1 MPLITLNFTGDM
13 IKHIVK
19 FPDLRSVKQKRHTM
33 KHLFG
38 KLFSY
43 IILSLLLLFSG
54 YHTLTAQSSN
64 HEKKWN
70 FLTDI
75 YLMFPY
81 MDGETGIG
89 ESLIIPIDANP
100 GDIFSNLQMGAMLY
114 LEAKTDKWAITS
126 DLVYMKLNQE
136 VTPGT
141 IVNSGSVTARQLIW
155 EAAGLYRITS
165 FLEAGVGGRLNYL
178 DMGID
183 VVKNVFPAGTEDVTG
198 EKSKTW
204 FDPVLIA
211 RFTTDIKDKWLFQ
224 FRGDIGGFGVGSDL
238 TWQLHATAGYR
249 FTKLFQMSLG
259 YRILSTDYRVGEE
272 PTEFLFDVNEFGPEI
287 RFGFNF

>member
-1 MPLITLNFTGDM
+1 M
-13 IKHIVK
+13 IH
-19 FPDLRSVKQKRHTM
+19 SS
-33 KHLFG
+33 G
-38 KLFSY
+38 KLFLSATC
-43 IILSLLLLFSG
+43 SLLLLFTG
-54 YHTLTAQSSN
+54 IHPLAAQSSIP
-64 HEKKWN
+64 EKKWN
-70 FLTDI
+70 FLTDV
-75 YLMFPY
+75 YLMFPNI
-81 MDGETGIG
+81 DGETGIG
-89 ESLIIPIDANP
+89 ESLILPVDASP
-100 GDIFSNLQMGAMLY
+100 GDVFSHLKMGAMLY

-141 IVNSGSVTARQLIW
+141 LLNSGDITAKQLIW

-183 VVKNVFPAGTEDVTG
+183 VRKNAFPAGTEEVTG
-198 EKSKTW
+198 EQSKTW

-249 FTKLFQMSLG
+249 FSKLFQMSLG
-259 YRILSTDYRVGEE
+259 YRILSTDYKTGEE
-272 PTEFLFDVNEFGPEI
+272 PKEFLFDVNEFGPEI

>member
-1 MPLITLNFTGDM
+1 M
-13 IKHIVK
+13 IHSFEK
-19 FPDLRSVKQKRHTM
+19 FR
-33 KHLFG
+33 F
-38 KLFSY
+38 FSSWS
-43 IILSLLLLFSG
+43 ILLLFIG
-54 YHTLTAQSSN
+54 YHSITAQSPVP
-64 HEKKWN
+64 EKKWS
-70 FLTDI
+70 FLTDV

-89 ESLIIPIDANP
+89 ESLIAPIDATP
-100 GDIFSNLQMGAMLY
+100 GDIFSKLQMGAMLY
-114 LEAKTDKWAITS
+114 LEARTDKWAITS

-141 IVNSGSVTARQLIW
+141 VLNSGDVTAKQLIW

-178 DMGID
+178 DAGID
-183 VVKNVFPAGTEDVTG
+183 VRRNVFPAGTEEVTG
-198 EKSKTW
+198 EESKTW
-204 FDPVLIA
+204 FDPILIA
-211 RFTTDIKDKWLFQ
+211 RFTTDIKDKWLFM

-249 FTKLFQMSLG
+249 FTKVFQLSLG
-259 YRILSTDYRVGEE
+259 YRILSTDYKSGEA
-272 PTEFLFDVNEFGPEI
+272 PREFLFDVNEFGPEI

>member
-1 MPLITLNFTGDM
+1 MNHLSG
-13 IKHIVK
+13 K
-19 FPDLRSVKQKRHTM
+19 LRSS
-33 KHLFG
+33 L
-38 KLFSY
+38 SY
-43 IILSLLLLFSG
+43 SLLLFFIG
-54 YHTLTAQSSN
+54 YCSLAAQSPAS
-64 HEKKWN
+64 EKKWN
-70 FLTDI
+70 FLTDV

-89 ESLIIPIDANP
+89 ESLILPVEANP
-100 GDIFSNLQMGAMLY
+100 GDIFSKLKMGAMLY

-141 IVNSGSVTARQLIW
+141 IVISGDVTAKQLIW

-178 DMGID
+178 EMGID
-183 VVKNVFPAGTEDVTG
+183 VRRNGIDLGTEEVTG

-204 FDPVLIA
+204 YDPVVIA
-211 RFTTDIKDKWLFQ
+211 RLTTDINDKWLFQ
-224 FRGDIGGFGVGSDL
+224 FRGDIGGFGIGSDL

-249 FTKLFQMSLG
+249 FTKLFQISLG
-259 YRILSTDYRVGEE
+259 YRILSTDYRSGEE
-272 PTEFLFDVNEFGPEI
+272 PKEFLFNVNEFGPEI